1 MVAAG
6 EGVVLTLICLSFCL
20 SAFSK
25 NHSVKTKITKN
36 YTQLHTTVHRQEYF
50 KKIFI
55 SLFCIHTIRLRRT
68 AQNWNSF
75 GGIQQ
80 LYVTWKWGWQR
91 GDGKGKRGKWEF
103 LKGRKAGEINRN
115 YATILN
121 ISQSKEG
128 PREGAKKKKKDGRF
142 THTHTPH
149 GRFLD
154 ITDEKRRHTDL
165 GAGGGGRGEVGGNLL
180 PSAGPWAMFLF
191 STKFV
196 WRPKL
201 TTRLPIMVVDD
212 CWG

>member
-36 YTQLHTTVHRQEYF
+36 YTQLHTSVHRQEYF

-55 SLFCIHTIRLRRT
+55 SLFCIHTIRLRWT

-121 ISQSKEG
+121 ISQSKKGQEKE
-128 PREGAKKKKKDGRF
+128 PRKKKGWEVH
-142 THTHTPH
+142 THTHPTWKVPWH
-149 GRFLD
+149 NRWETQTYRFGCRRWGEGRSRWKSAPLSWS
-154 ITDEKRRHTDL
+154 L
-165 GAGGGGRGEVGGNLL
+165 GNV
-180 PSAGPWAMFLF
+180 PVFY
-191 STKFV
+191 
-196 WRPKL
+196 
-201 TTRLPIMVVDD
+201 
-212 CWG
+212 